1 MKVKGKFTGT
11 PVIDDD
17 YVYCTLRYQVTDGE
31 TEHEPEEIQVFAEKR
46 GTPEDIQDSMISGAM
61 ILISARL
68 ENRKNSPIYEH
79 FRKLVSEGTIFDI
92 E

>member
-1 MKVKGKFTGT
+1 MKVKGKFVGT
-11 PVIDDD
+11 PVIDED

-31 TEHEPEEIQVFAEKR
+31 ADQEPEEIQVFAAKR
-46 GTPEDIQDSMISGAM
+46 GTPEEIQDEMIAGAM
-61 ILISARL
+61 YLISARF

-79 FRKLVSEGTIFDI
+79 FRKLVSEGTVFDI